1 MAVKSENREN
11 KIIKLG
17 AFGKKEDYEI
27 LSLEVDLFYERPIKR
42 KVCNVHV
49 FHLSLFFSSVL

>member
-27 LSLEVDLFYERPIKR
+27 LSLEVDLFYERPI
-42 KVCNVHV
+42 
-49 FHLSLFFSSVL
+49 